1 MRIKELR
8 LLANLTQSELGKQ
21 IGCNQTAIGKY
32 ERGDLEPNLQ
42 TLTKLCT
49 IFNCSLD
56 YLVGIEDD
64 FGNVIL
70 EEREKLSNKERQ
82 LLSLYRTLSE
92 TEQNKL
98 ITDAEFYSKN
108 IKN

>member
-8 LLANLTQSELGKQ
+8 LLANLTQRELANE

-64 FGNVIL
+64 FGNVV
-70 EEREKLSNKERQ
+70 LSESESISPKERR
-82 LLSLYRTLSE
+82 LLSLYRTL
-92 TEQNKL
+92 TEAQQEKL
-98 ITDAEFYSKN
+98 VTDAEFYSKDS
-108 IKN
+108 KN

>member
-8 LLANLTQSELGKQ
+8 LLANLTQSELAKK

-42 TLTKLCT
+42 TLKKFCE

-56 YLVGIEDD
+56 YLVGLEDD

-70 EEREKLSNKERQ
+70 KESDNLTTKERKILTIFRSLNENQQEKL
-82 LLSLYRTLSE
+82 
-92 TEQNKL
+92 
-98 ITDAEFYSKN
+98 IADAEFYSKN
-108 IKN
+108 NK